1 MSTIKSKPDTIQI
14 SMLGT
19 HAYCEYR
26 VYLELVKGYKA
37 YPTKAMLQGTQA
49 HHANP
54 NPNIMTFITQDSV
67 ITIEDAL
74 LKAKSESRETSKRNV
89 RVYGSTL
96 HGIIDEIRIGPDEIV
111 IIDDKPRDTIHQSYI
126 NQVFGYCLAFKEQY
140 KPSLPIFGAI
150 KNYKADKETWRQP
163 FSLSEEE
170 SIQISVAR
178 IQGII
183 RGDIRPIPTDVI
195 EKCCSCR
202 FYEQCYA
209 RKR

>member
-1 MSTIKSKPDTIQI
+1 MSTIKSKPTTIQI

-26 VYLELVKGYKA
+26 VYLELVLGYKA
-37 YPTKAMLQGTQA
+37 YPTKAMLQGTHA
-49 HHANP
+49 HHAHP
-54 NPNIMTFITQDSV
+54 NPNIVTFITQDSL

-74 LKAKSESRETSKRNV
+74 LKAKSEARETTKNNV

-96 HGIIDEIRIGPDEIV
+96 RGIIDEIHIVPDEIT
-111 IIDDKPRDTIHQSYI
+111 IIDDKPCDKPHQSYI

-140 KPSLPIFGAI
+140 NPKQPLYGAI
-150 KNYKADKETWRQP
+150 RNYKADKEIWRELYSAEQ
-163 FSLSEEE
+163 E
-170 SIQISVAR
+170 QQVNDSVNR

-183 RGDIRPIPTDVI
+183 RGDIKPIPADVLD
-195 EKCCSCR
+195 KCWSCG
-202 FYEQCYA
+202 FYERCDA